1 MKTSRLYFFLIGL
14 LILGACSPEDTVST
28 KDSNEA
34 FRTSN
39 SNLTD
44 YFAVANRGAG
54 TVSIYDAKNT
64 NRMDDIVMSGSNA
77 APTYV
82 TYSKERDVLYVADFN
97 NPRVVAYN
105 VSDFSEADDFQVGNG
120 AFHMWIHDGI
130 DQLWVNNLMDKTTS
144 VVNLNTGMTMQTIQ
158 LPMAM
163 ELPMDAVQH
172 DVIISPDGNYAYVSV
187 LSTVGN
193 NYVLQYS
200 TGDFSLI
207 NYTIAGGDPH
217 LTVTDDYLYILSQ
230 NDSTIL
236 EYNFTDLTPT
246 GKGGMI
252 PNAHGVTPGDMDD
265 ILVTNIPERKIAV
278 YNSDTEVVDRV
289 TDAGSTSGVAHN
301 AAFNPR
307 QNILAL
313 TLSGSNTVDFFRVT
327 NKKITYLSSDVSGIN
342 PFGIVYVER

>member
-1 MKTSRLYFFLIGL
+1 MKTSKLYL
-14 LILGACSPEDTVST
+14 LLFSLFVLGACSPEDTTST
-28 KDSNEA
+28 PDSNEA

-39 SNLTD
+39 TNLTD

-54 TVSIYDAKNT
+54 TVSIYDARTT
-64 NRMDDIVMSGSNA
+64 NRMDDLVMSGSNA

-82 TYSKERDVLYVADFN
+82 TYSKERDLLYVADFN

-105 VSDFSEADDFQVGNG
+105 MNDFSEAEEFQVGNG
-120 AFHMWIHDGI
+120 AFHMWTHDGI

-144 VVNLNTGMTMQTIQ
+144 VVNLNSGMTMQTIQ
-158 LPMAM
+158 LPMGM

-187 LSTVGN
+187 LSSMGN

-200 TGDFSLI
+200 TSNFSLM
-207 NYTIAGGDPH
+207 NYTMVGGDPH
-217 LTVTDDYLYILSQ
+217 LTVTSDHLYILSQ

-236 EYNFTDLTPT
+236 EYNFDNLTPT

-278 YNSDTEVVDRV
+278 YNSDTQVVDRI

-301 AAFNPR
+301 LAFNPR
-307 QNILAL
+307 KNILVL

-327 NKKITYLSSDVSGIN
+327 NKKITYLSSDVSGMN
-342 PFGIVYVER
+342 PFGVVYVER